1 MKSILRKS
9 RSPRGLFAAAALFA
23 ISLLGVGFASH
34 AQADSQRP
42 VNGQRL
48 ITVHDQGEE
57 KGFLTQAPTLRK
69 ALEGA
74 HIRIDKNDLV
84 EPSLD
89 DELVASNYE
98 VNIYRA
104 RPVTIVDGAAR
115 KRVMSP
121 YRTARQV
128 VEHADMTLHDEDQAA
143 MTVNSDLVG
152 DGSGVQLSIDRATA
166 FKLKLYGKVIT
177 AYTQGA
183 TVGDMLKEK
192 GIKLEKS
199 DTLATA
205 ESTPITAG
213 MLVEIWR
220 NGKQTFTQDEKI
232 EAPVRQVQNADQP
245 VGYKKVQT
253 EGKPGKKTV
262 TYEIV
267 MKNGKEVSRKVI
279 QSVVLEKPEERVEVI
294 GTKIEL
300 PPGSHTDWMAAAGIA
315 SSDFGYVDFIISHES
330 SWRPDAASP
339 NGYYGLGQT
348 SLSNISSACPNWQ
361 SDPVCQLRFFTGY
374 ANGRYGGWAGS
385 YDFWTGHHWW

>member
-9 RSPRGLFAAAALFA
+9 KPPRGLYAAAAVFVVSIFGIA
-23 ISLLGVGFASH
+23 FSAH
-34 AQADSQRP
+34 TKADSQRP
-42 VNGQRL
+42 ENGQRL
-48 ITVHDQGEE
+48 ITVHDQGQE
-57 KGFLTQAPTLRK
+57 KGFLTRAATLRS

-74 HIRIDKNDLV
+74 HIRIDKEDLV
-84 EPSLD
+84 EPGLD

-115 KRVMSP
+115 QRVMSP

-128 VEHADMTLHDEDQAA
+128 IEHAGLTLHDEDQTQ

-152 DGSGVQLSIDRATA
+152 DGSGVQLSIDRATQ

-183 TVGDMLKEK
+183 TVEEMLSEK
-192 GIKLEKS
+192 GITLEKN
-199 DTLATA
+199 DTLAVSKTA
-205 ESTPITAG
+205 PIKAG

-220 NGKQTFTQDEKI
+220 NGKQTFTQDEEI
-232 EAPVRQVQNADQP
+232 TPPVRQIQNADQP
-245 VGYKKVQT
+245 VGYKKVQS

-279 QSVVLEKPEERVEVI
+279 QSVVQQKPEERIEIV
-294 GTKIEL
+294 GTK
-300 PPGSHTDWMAAAGIA
+300 PDFGGDFAAALLKLRTCESGNNYANKNNPLYRGAYQYSFDTWGDRYGIHDPADA
-315 SSDFGYVDFIISHES
+315 SPAQQDAAVRETYLRRG
-330 SWRPDAASP
+330 WQPWPNCGAGLPDA
-339 NGYYGLGQT
+339 Y
-348 SLSNISSACPNWQ
+348 
-361 SDPVCQLRFFTGY
+361 R
-374 ANGRYGGWAGS
+374 
-385 YDFWTGHHWW
+385 

>member
-9 RSPRGLFAAAALFA
+9 KPPRGLFAAAAVFVVA
-23 ISLLGVGFASH
+23 ILGITFSAYTK
-34 AQADSQRP
+34 ADSQRP

-57 KGFLTQAPTLRK
+57 KGFLTRAGTLRE
-69 ALEGA
+69 ALDGA
-74 HIRIDKNDLV
+74 HIRVDKNDLV
-84 EPSLD
+84 EPGLD

-128 VEHADMTLHDEDQAA
+128 VEHAGMSLHDEDQTD
-143 MTVNSDLVG
+143 MSVNSDLVG

-183 TVGDMLKEK
+183 TVEDMLKEK
-192 GIKLEKS
+192 GITLGKR
-199 DTLATA
+199 DTLAVSKTA
-205 ESTPITAG
+205 PIKAG
-213 MLVEIWR
+213 MLVEICR
-220 NGKQTFTQDEKI
+220 NGKQTFTQDEEIK
-232 EAPVRQVQNADQP
+232 APVRQIQNADQP
-245 VGYKKVQT
+245 VGYKKVQS

-267 MKNGKEVSRKVI
+267 MKNGKEISRKEI
-279 QSVVLEKPEERVEVI
+279 QSVVLEKPEERVEIV
-294 GTKIEL
+294 GTKPEF
-300 PPGSHTDWMAAAGIA
+300 GGDFAAALLKLRTC
-315 SSDFGYVDFIISHES
+315 ES
-330 SWRPDAASP
+330 GNNYANKNNPLYRGAYQYSYETWGNRYGVYDPADATPAQQDAAVRETYLRRGWQPWP
-339 NGYYGLGQT
+339 NCGAGLPDT
-348 SLSNISSACPNWQ
+348 Y
-361 SDPVCQLRFFTGY
+361 R
-374 ANGRYGGWAGS
+374 
-385 YDFWTGHHWW
+385 